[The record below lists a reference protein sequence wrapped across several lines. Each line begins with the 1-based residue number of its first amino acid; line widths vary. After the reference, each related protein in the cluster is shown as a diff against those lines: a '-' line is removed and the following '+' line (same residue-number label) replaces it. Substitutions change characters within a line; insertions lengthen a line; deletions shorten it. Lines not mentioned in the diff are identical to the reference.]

1 MLQATDRYQSS
12 SGVERA
18 VDAAR
23 WVFINQRRPARRSQP
38 ASAAQSQPASA
49 APPSLPP
56 SVRSRPAGRR
66 VCLGIA
72 HSSAAL
78 ALSSAPHQGLDS
90 CMSGMPQ
97 TQLWRSFIITPPIN
111 CQPRRRVGRKTA
123 RLLQAPI
130 FGHAV
135 LAADVAGLRSRP
147 EAAAAFRDEPLC
159 TSGPCSRAGAS
170 RLARPWH
177 CLLY

>member
-1 MLQATDRYQSS
+1 MLQATDRYQSR

-38 ASAAQSQPASA
+38 ASAAQSQPAQRL
-49 APPSLPP
+49 PPSLPP
-56 SVRSRPAGRR
+56 SGAGRPVDASVSASR
-66 VCLGIA
+66 TQG
-72 HSSAAL
+72 SAAL

-97 TQLWRSFIITPPIN
+97 TQLCRSFIITPPIN